1 MAVLITGGAGYIGSH
16 AAVEFLNNDREIII
30 LDNFY
35 NSCPESLNRI
45 KKITGKDFKFYECD
59 INDKEGLEKIFSE
72 NEIDSVIHFA
82 GLKAVGESMQI
93 PLEYY
98 NTNIT
103 GTANVLKT
111 MQKHGVHKFVFSST
125 ACVYP
130 FEGKSPVDE
139 TVEPKP
145 YNPYG
150 RTKYFIEEMLKDL
163 AYSDKNFEI
172 TILRYFNP
180 IGAHDSGLIG
190 ENPNGIPNNLLPY
203 VTRVAT
209 GKLEKL
215 TIFGNDYE
223 TRDGT
228 CVRDFIHVVD
238 LAKGHIKALEKIK
251 QGIEIYNLGT
261 GTGYSVLEVVT
272 TFNRVC
278 GDKVKFVY
286 GKRRDGDVANYFAN
300 PSKAQKHLKFK
311 TNKTLEEMCKSAYN
325 FEINNK

>member
-1 MAVLITGGAGYIGSH
+1 MKVLLTGGLGYIGSH
-16 AAVEFLNNDREIII
+16 TAVELQGQGFDIVV
-30 LDNFY
+30 LDNLH
-35 NSCPESLNRI
+35 NSDISI
-45 KKITGKDFKFYECD
+45 KGKIEQITGKPIKFYKAD
-59 INDKEGLEKIFSE
+59 ILNEKALDKIFKKE
-72 NEIDSVIHFA
+72 KFDAVIHFA
-82 GLKAVGESMQI
+82 GLKAVGESVQI
-93 PLEYY
+93 PLTYY

-111 MQKHGVHKFVFSST
+111 MQKHGVRKFVFSST

-163 AYSDKNFEI
+163 AHSDKNFEI

-215 TIFGNDYE
+215 TIFGKDYE
-223 TRDGT
+223 TKDGT

-238 LAKGHIKALEKIK
+238 LARGHIKALEKIK
-251 QGIEIYNLGT
+251 PGIEIYNLGT

-286 GKRRDGDVANYFAN
+286 GKRREGDVANYFAN